1 MRKFAIECSDLQGAS
16 QLIGAMGIEAKVQ
29 NNAVVVIVDQIQ
41 VGEIVKALVENNI
54 IVYTVNKIKR
64 SLEDLYREVSK

>member
-1 MRKFAIECSDLQGAS
+1 
-16 QLIGAMGIEAKVQ
+16 MGIEAKVQ

>member
-1 MRKFAIECSDLQGAS
+1 MQGAS
-16 QLIGAMGIEAKVQ
+16 QLIGAMGIETKVQ

-41 VGEIVKALVENNI
+41 VGEIVKALVESNI